1 MELIIAALVVVAIA
15 AFVFWPRVSEK
26 IDDFQKEM
34 DEAHEKVEEAFDE
47 AVEKVEEAKDELQEA
62 IANLPTAAQLKKL
75 TKAKIEELG
84 REVGIEL
91 DRRQTK
97 DNMIKELNKEVKK
110 AKQ

>member
-1 MELIIAALVVVAIA
+1 MEFVIAGLVAVALA
-15 AFVFWPRVSEK
+15 AFFFWPRISEK
-26 IDDFQKEM
+26 IDNFQEEM
-34 DEAHEKVEEAFDE
+34 DEARDAVEEALDE
-47 AVEKVEEAKDELQEA
+47 AVEKVEEAKDGLQEA

>member
-1 MELIIAALVVVAIA
+1 MELIIAGLVAVAIA

-26 IDDFQKEM
+26 IDDVQE
-34 DEAHEKVEEAFDE
+34 DITEVREEVVEAFDE
-47 AVEKVEEAKDELQEA
+47 AVEKVEEAKDGLQEA
-62 IANLPTAAQLKKL
+62 IANLPSAAQLKKL

>member
-1 MELIIAALVVVAIA
+1 MELVILGVVTLALA
-15 AFVFWPRVSEK
+15 VFFLWPKVSEK
-26 IDDFQKEM
+26 IDDFQEDM
-34 DEAHEKVEEAFDE
+34 DKAHEKVEKAFDE

-62 IANLPTAAQLKKL
+62 IANLPTVSQLKKL

-97 DNMIKELNKEVKK
+97 DNMIKELNKEVK
-110 AKQ
+110 AKKQ